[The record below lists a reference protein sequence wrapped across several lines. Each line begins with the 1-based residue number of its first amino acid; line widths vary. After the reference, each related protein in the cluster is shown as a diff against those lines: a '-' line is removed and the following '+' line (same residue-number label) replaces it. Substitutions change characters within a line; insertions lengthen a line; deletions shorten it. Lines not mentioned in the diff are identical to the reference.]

1 MPCSRFSKGVPGSG
15 EKGSFSS
22 MIFFERNDIQFSCQK
37 APHRSK
43 EGVCFSLLKPLYQMS
58 WVKRGT
64 DWGKWYSVLSGPHAP
79 TTGQARSPAPAG
91 RTWSPALLVLCTSIH
106 RFSRSREGR
115 PRRSRRDNA
124 GCCRSWGGARGRW
137 GPVSW
142 SVAAAFDR
150 QGKAIGCEPPARDE
164 RVCPPGG
171 EPSRVYGYRSFCPL
185 GGRDGFVCGES
196 PTSLGSE
203 TRTSGE
209 PPVVRSLRAHA
220 LHSAL
225 FPFPHPAFP
234 LYWTNTPI
242 LPIM

>member
-1 MPCSRFSKGVPGSG
+1 MGVS
-15 EKGSFSS
+15 
-22 MIFFERNDIQFSCQK
+22 
-37 APHRSK
+37 APADTLQVWQTTMECTGRSK
-43 EGVCFSLLKPLYQMS
+43 VSGSTVSIAAFPAAEPVPMS
-58 WVKRGT
+58 R
-64 DWGKWYSVLSGPHAP
+64 YSVLSGPHAP

-91 RTWSPALLVLCTSIH
+91 RTWPPALLVLCTSIH

-164 RVCPPGG
+164 RACPPGG
-171 EPSRVYGYRSFCPL
+171 EPLRVYGYRSFCPL
-185 GGRDGFVCGES
+185 CGRDGFACGET

-225 FPFPHPAFP
+225 FTFGHE
-234 LYWTNTPI
+234 
-242 LPIM
+242 

>member
-1 MPCSRFSKGVPGSG
+1 MVVGAS
-15 EKGSFSS
+15 
-22 MIFFERNDIQFSCQK
+22 
-37 APHRSK
+37 APADTLQVRQTTMECTGRSK
-43 EGVCFSLLKPLYQMS
+43 VSGPTVSIAAFPAAEPVPMS
-58 WVKRGT
+58 R
-64 DWGKWYSVLSGPHAP
+64 YSVLSGPHAP

-91 RTWSPALLVLCTSIH
+91 RTWPPALLVLCTNIH

-137 GPVSW
+137 GQVSW

-164 RVCPPGG
+164 RACPPDG
-171 EPSRVYGYRSFCPL
+171 EPLRVYGYRSFCPL
-185 GGRDGFVCGES
+185 CGRDGFACGET

-225 FPFPHPAFP
+225 FTFGHE
-234 LYWTNTPI
+234 
-242 LPIM
+242 

>member
-164 RVCPPGG
+164 RACPTGG
-171 EPSRVYGYRSFCPL
+171 EPLRVYGYRSFCPL
-185 GGRDGFVCGES
+185 CGRDGFACGEP

-225 FPFPHPAFP
+225 FTFGHE
-234 LYWTNTPI
+234 
-242 LPIM
+242 

>member
-1 MPCSRFSKGVPGSG
+1 MPPVWSAILGKSLENQILFPHSREFEVPCSRFSKGVPGSG

-171 EPSRVYGYRSFCPL
+171 EPSRVDEYRSFCPP
-185 GGRDGFVCGES
+185 GGRDGFACGE
-196 PTSLGSE
+196 
-203 TRTSGE
+203 
-209 PPVVRSLRAHA
+209 
-220 LHSAL
+220 
-225 FPFPHPAFP
+225 
-234 LYWTNTPI
+234 PI
-242 LPIM
+242 VL